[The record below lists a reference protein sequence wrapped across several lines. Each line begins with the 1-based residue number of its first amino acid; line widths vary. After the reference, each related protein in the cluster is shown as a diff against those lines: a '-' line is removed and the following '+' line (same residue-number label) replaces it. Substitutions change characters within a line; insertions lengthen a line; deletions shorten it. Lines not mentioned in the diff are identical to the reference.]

1 MIATELVFAIVI
13 FTLSVISVGSLAGSR
28 LIAFRRHMRSLI
40 VDLTDNDNDSLK
52 LFDDKI
58 EQGIAVYGELKWQ

>member
-13 FTLSVISVGSLAGSR
+13 FTLSVISVGSLAGTR
-28 LIAFRRHMRSLI
+28 LIAFKRAMRKLVSEM
-40 VDLTDNDNDSLK
+40 TDNDDDSLK

-58 EQGIAVYGELKWQ
+58 DQGLAVYGELKWQ